1 LGFSGTPYL
10 LNPNTIKFANGVL
23 KFNQISNTVYHYPL
37 VKAIQTFLKK
47 PDVKVAKHTNRL
59 SIISEGVKDFNL
71 LYADKIYQNGAI
83 AKLAIYCGNIKT
95 LEEEIYPF
103 LINDLGINPAEILK
117 YHKGNSAFAVKPE
130 QETEFL
136 FLNQPQSKK
145 RYILLVQVGKEGW
158 DCPSLTGVILPQ
170 KGDSPQNMV
179 LQTACRC
186 LRQVDVNRHESA
198 VIWLNQENA
207 NTLNKQLKQEQNTSI
222 KELNSI
228 VKKGIKTQQEILAEE
243 NIVFLNDLENPIRLE
258 NSDELIAQILENLA
272 SNLTSFKILDE
283 ENSIETAQFYNW
295 LSKIYYDGFTLT
307 PFTTF
312 LNFEQ
317 QFRKIFENITLFENG
332 NRYFNPLFNLDSIA
346 QEIRISF
353 HSSKSKIC
361 Q

>member
-1 LGFSGTPYL
+1 
-10 LNPNTIKFANGVL
+10 
-23 KFNQISNTVYHYPL
+23 
-37 VKAIQTFLKK
+37 
-47 PDVKVAKHTNRL
+47 
-59 SIISEGVKDFNL
+59 
-71 LYADKIYQNGAI
+71 
-83 AKLAIYCGNIKT
+83 
-95 LEEEIYPF
+95 
-103 LINDLGINPAEILK
+103 
-117 YHKGNSAFAVKPE
+117 
-130 QETEFL
+130 
-136 FLNQPQSKK
+136 
-145 RYILLVQVGKEGW
+145 VQVGKEGW
-158 DCPSLTGVILPQ
+158 DCPSLTGVILSQ

-186 LRQVDVNRHESA
+186 LRQVDVNQHESA

-243 NIVFLNDLENPIRLE
+243 KIIFLNDLENPIRLE
-258 NSDELIAQILENLA
+258 NSDDLIAQILENLA

-283 ENSIETAQFYNW
+283 EESIETAQFYNW
-295 LSKIYYDGFTLT
+295 LSNIYYKGFTLT

-312 LNFEQ
+312 LFFEKQ
-317 QFRKIFENITLFENG
+317 LRKIFENITLFENG
-332 NRYFNPLFNLDSIA
+332 NRYFNPLFNLDLIA